1 MDRCL
6 YQSQF
11 LHKIATDD
19 FREALCS
26 FKMAAHAFYFCF
38 SFLYQILWQQS
49 LNPKQQD
56 S

>member
-26 FKMAAHAFYFCF
+26 FKMAAQAFYFL
-38 SFLYQILWQQS
+38 FLFFVWITLATEPQ
-49 LNPKQQD
+49 P
-56 S
+56 